1 MLSRIHKSQK
11 GFTLVELMIVVAII
25 GILASIALPQFARY
39 QRKSKISSYAMPIP
53 RACVTA
59 SIEWC
64 ARPGNAGVTPTSALI
79 GDECDTPQA
88 TTAGAVALAPTWQ
101 ACNNDGSSG
110 GSIVLGTLAGVTDF
124 RSNCSIDATNSSFNC
139 RVEAM

>member
-39 QRKSKISSYAMPIP
+39 QRKSKVSSYAMPIP

-64 ARPGNAGVTPTSALI
+64 ARPGNGGVAPTSVLI
-79 GDECDTPQA
+79 GDECDTPQN
-88 TTAGAVALAPTWQ
+88 TTAGAVTLVPTWA
-101 ACNNDGSSG
+101 ACNANGASG
-110 GSIVLGTLAGVTDF
+110 ASIVLGTLNGVTDF
-124 RSNCSIDATNSSFNC
+124 RSNCAIDATNSSFNC
-139 RVEAM
+139 KVENM